1 VSTGIVAS
9 LLSGKSGFGAEVEWT
24 FAPLCDLTQ
33 APDPLDSF
41 PYP

>member
-1 VSTGIVAS
+1 VAS